1 MYAPERQQEILR
13 LARDGG
19 RVDVVSLA
27 EEFQVT
33 AETIRRDLKAL
44 DRAGLVQRVH
54 GGAIPAGRLDFEPD
68 LAERESTAAD
78 EKDRIAQAALAELPI
93 DGTVVLDAG
102 TTVARL
108 AAAIPLEATLT
119 AVTHSLPIAARLA
132 DHPGI
137 QLHLVG
143 GRVRHRTR
151 AAVDAWALR
160 AYGEIRADVLF
171 VAANGF
177 SPARGLTT
185 PDLAEA
191 AVKRAAMAAARRV
204 VLLADSSK
212 CGQEHFAR
220 FGALSD
226 VDLLITDSGL
236 SAEDAL
242 AIERDGTEVLRVPGA
257 GAGAGAGGGTG
268 GGTAA
273 SAGNATAASAGDAM
287 GGTAGNAPGQAAVN
301 GSVAGRGAGRK
312 ARA

>member
-44 DRAGLVQRVH
+44 DRAGLLRRVH

-78 EKDRIAQAALAELPI
+78 EKDRIAKAALAQLPVE
-93 DGTVVLDAG
+93 GTMILDAG
-102 TTVARL
+102 STVARM
-108 AAAIPLEATLT
+108 AAAIPPETSLT
-119 AVTHSLPIAARLA
+119 VVTHSLPIAARLA

-160 AYGEIRADVLF
+160 AYGEIRADVAV

-177 SPARGLTT
+177 SVEHGVTT

-191 AVKRAAMAAARRV
+191 AVKRAALTAARRV

-212 CGQEHFAR
+212 YAQEHFAR

-226 VDLLITDSGL
+226 VDLLITDNGL
-236 SAEDAL
+236 TPEDAGD
-242 AIERDGTEVLRVPGA
+242 IERAGTEVV
-257 GAGAGAGGGTG
+257 
-268 GGTAA
+268 
-273 SAGNATAASAGDAM
+273 
-287 GGTAGNAPGQAAVN
+287 
-301 GSVAGRGAGRK
+301 
-312 ARA
+312 RA

>member
-27 EEFQVT
+27 EQFQVT

-68 LAERESTAAD
+68 LAEREGTAAD
-78 EKDRIAQAALAELPI
+78 QKDRIAQAALTELPD
-93 DGTVVLDAG
+93 DGTIVLDAG
-102 TTVARL
+102 TTIARL
-108 AAAIPLEATLT
+108 AAAIPLEAALT

-177 SPARGLTT
+177 SVDRGLTT

-191 AVKRAAMAAARRV
+191 AVKRAAVAAARRV

-212 CGQEHFAR
+212 HGQEHFAR
-220 FGALSD
+220 FGDLTD

-236 SAEDAL
+236 SVEDAL
-242 AIERDGTEVLRVPGA
+242 TIERKGTEVLRVPGA
-257 GAGAGAGGGTG
+257 DPAGGSTDDGSTDGGSTG
-268 GGTAA
+268 GRST
-273 SAGNATAASAGDAM
+273 
-287 GGTAGNAPGQAAVN
+287 GGRSTD
-301 GSVAGRGAGRK
+301 GRK
-312 ARA
+312 DRS

>member
-13 LARDGG
+13 LARDSG

-27 EEFQVT
+27 VQFQVT
-33 AETIRRDLKAL
+33 AETIRRDLKTL
-44 DRAGLVQRVH
+44 DRAGVVRRVH
-54 GGAIPAGRLDFEPD
+54 GGAIPIGRLDFEPD
-68 LAERESTAAD
+68 LAERETTAAG
-78 EKDRIAQAALAELPI
+78 EKDRIARAALAEIPNK
-93 DGTVVLDAG
+93 GTMIVDAG
-102 TTVARL
+102 STVAL
-108 AAAIPLEATLT
+108 FAAALPVESSLT
-119 AVTHSLPIAARLA
+119 VVTHSLPIAARLA

-177 SPARGLTT
+177 SAEHGLTT

-191 AVKRAAMAAARRV
+191 AVKRAAMTAARRV

-212 CGQEHFAR
+212 HGQEHFAR
-220 FGALSD
+220 FGGLND

-236 SAEDAL
+236 SPEDAL
-242 AIERDGTEVLRVPGA
+242 AIERGGTEVV
-257 GAGAGAGGGTG
+257 
-268 GGTAA
+268 
-273 SAGNATAASAGDAM
+273 
-287 GGTAGNAPGQAAVN
+287 
-301 GSVAGRGAGRK
+301 
-312 ARA
+312 RA

>member
-13 LARDGG
+13 LARDSG

-27 EEFQVT
+27 VQFQVT
-33 AETIRRDLKAL
+33 AETIRRDLKTL
-44 DRAGLVQRVH
+44 DRAGAVRRVH
-54 GGAIPAGRLDFEPD
+54 GGAIPIGRLDFEPD
-68 LAERESTAAD
+68 LAERETTAAG
-78 EKDRIAQAALAELPI
+78 EKDRIARAALAEIPNK
-93 DGTVVLDAG
+93 GTMIVDAG
-102 TTVARL
+102 STVAL
-108 AAAIPLEATLT
+108 FAAALPVESSLT
-119 AVTHSLPIAARLA
+119 VVTHSLPIAARLA

-177 SPARGLTT
+177 SAEHGLTT

-191 AVKRAAMAAARRV
+191 AVKGAAMTAARRV

-212 CGQEHFAR
+212 HGQEHFAR
-220 FGALSD
+220 FGGLND

-236 SAEDAL
+236 SPEDAL
-242 AIERDGTEVLRVPGA
+242 AIERGGTEVV
-257 GAGAGAGGGTG
+257 
-268 GGTAA
+268 
-273 SAGNATAASAGDAM
+273 
-287 GGTAGNAPGQAAVN
+287 
-301 GSVAGRGAGRK
+301 
-312 ARA
+312 RA

>member
-1 MYAPERQQEILR
+1 MYAAERQQEILR

-33 AETIRRDLKAL
+33 AETIRRDLKTL
-44 DRAGLVQRVH
+44 DRAGLLRRVH

-68 LAERESTAAD
+68 LTERESTAAD
-78 EKDRIAQAALAELPI
+78 EKDRIAKAALAELPAE
-93 DGTVVLDAG
+93 GTLILDAG

-108 AAAIPLEATLT
+108 AAALPLETDLT
-119 AVTHSLPIAARLA
+119 VVTHSLPIAARLA
-132 DHPGI
+132 DHPGL

-177 SPARGLTT
+177 SAEHGLTT

-191 AVKRAAMAAARRV
+191 AVKRAAIAAARRV
-204 VLLADSSK
+204 VLLADSTK
-212 CGQEHFAR
+212 HGQEHFAR
-220 FGALSD
+220 FGGLSD

-236 SAEDAL
+236 SPEDAA
-242 AIERDGTEVLRVPGA
+242 AIEGGGTEVV
-257 GAGAGAGGGTG
+257 
-268 GGTAA
+268 
-273 SAGNATAASAGDAM
+273 
-287 GGTAGNAPGQAAVN
+287 
-301 GSVAGRGAGRK
+301 
-312 ARA
+312 RA

>member
-33 AETIRRDLKAL
+33 QETIRRDLKAL
-44 DRAGLVQRVH
+44 DRAGLVRRVH

-68 LAERESTAAD
+68 LAERESTSAD
-78 EKDRIAQAALAELPI
+78 EKDRIAKAAVPELPI
-93 DGTVVLDAG
+93 EGTLILDAG

-108 AAAIPLEATLT
+108 AAAIPLEANLT
-119 AVTHSLPIAARLA
+119 VVTHSLPIAARLA

-177 SPARGLTT
+177 SAEQGLTT

-191 AVKRAAMAAARRV
+191 AVKRAAVAAARRV
-204 VLLADSSK
+204 VLLADSAK
-212 CGQEHFAR
+212 HGQEHFAR
-220 FGALSD
+220 FGALGD
-226 VDLLITDSGL
+226 VDLLITDTGL
-236 SAEDAL
+236 TPEDAA
-242 AIERDGTEVLRVPGA
+242 AIERGGTEVV
-257 GAGAGAGGGTG
+257 
-268 GGTAA
+268 
-273 SAGNATAASAGDAM
+273 
-287 GGTAGNAPGQAAVN
+287 
-301 GSVAGRGAGRK
+301 
-312 ARA
+312 RA

>member
-44 DRAGLVQRVH
+44 DRAGLVRRVH
-54 GGAIPAGRLDFEPD
+54 GGAIPAGRLGFEPD
-68 LAERESTAAD
+68 LAERETTAAD
-78 EKDRIAQAALAELPI
+78 EKDRIAQAALAELPG
-93 DGTVVLDAG
+93 DGAVIVDAG
-102 TTVARL
+102 STAARL
-108 AAAIPLEATLT
+108 AGLLPVELSLT
-119 AVTHSLPIAARLA
+119 VVTHSLPVATRLA

-160 AYGEIRADVLF
+160 AYAEIRADVLF

-177 SPARGLTT
+177 SAEHGLTT

-191 AVKRAAMAAARRV
+191 AVKRAAVAAARRV

-212 CGQEHFAR
+212 HGQEHFAR
-220 FGALSD
+220 FGDLGD
-226 VDLLITDSGL
+226 VDLLITDTGL
-236 SAEDAL
+236 SPQDAA
-242 AIERDGTEVLRVPGA
+242 AIERGGTEVV
-257 GAGAGAGGGTG
+257 
-268 GGTAA
+268 
-273 SAGNATAASAGDAM
+273 
-287 GGTAGNAPGQAAVN
+287 
-301 GSVAGRGAGRK
+301 
-312 ARA
+312 RA

>member
-44 DRAGLVQRVH
+44 DRAGLLRRVH

-68 LAERESTAAD
+68 LSERETTAAD
-78 EKDRIAQAALAELPI
+78 EKDRVAKAAVAELPSG
-93 DGTVVLDAG
+93 GTLILDAG
-102 TTVARL
+102 TTVARV
-108 AAAIPLEATLT
+108 AGAIPLDATLT
-119 AVTHSLPIAARLA
+119 VVTHSLPIAARLA

-177 SPARGLTT
+177 SADHGLTT

-191 AVKRAAMAAARRV
+191 AVKSAAMAAARRV

-212 CGQEHFAR
+212 HGEEHFAR
-220 FGALSD
+220 FGDLND

-236 SAEDAL
+236 SPEDA
-242 AIERDGTEVLRVPGA
+242 AVIARGGTEVV
-257 GAGAGAGGGTG
+257 
-268 GGTAA
+268 
-273 SAGNATAASAGDAM
+273 
-287 GGTAGNAPGQAAVN
+287 
-301 GSVAGRGAGRK
+301 
-312 ARA
+312 RA

>member
-19 RVDVVSLA
+19 RVDVLSLA

-33 AETIRRDLKAL
+33 AETIRRDLKTL
-44 DRAGLVQRVH
+44 DRAGLVRRVH

-68 LAERESTAAD
+68 FAEREGTSTD
-78 EKDRIAQAALAELPI
+78 EKDRIAKAALAELPAE
-93 DGTVVLDAG
+93 GTVILDAG

-108 AAAIPLEATLT
+108 AAALPLEAELT
-119 AVTHSLPIAARLA
+119 VVTHSLPIAACLA
-132 DHPGI
+132 DHPGM

-171 VAANGF
+171 IAANGF
-177 SPARGLTT
+177 SAEHGLTT

-191 AVKRAAMAAARRV
+191 AVKRAAVGAARRV
-204 VLLADSSK
+204 VLLADSAK
-212 CGQEHFAR
+212 HGQEHFAR
-220 FGALSD
+220 FGDLSD

-236 SAEDAL
+236 SPEDAA
-242 AIERDGTEVLRVPGA
+242 AIERGGTEVV
-257 GAGAGAGGGTG
+257 
-268 GGTAA
+268 
-273 SAGNATAASAGDAM
+273 
-287 GGTAGNAPGQAAVN
+287 
-301 GSVAGRGAGRK
+301 
-312 ARA
+312 RA

>member
-44 DRAGLVQRVH
+44 DRAGLLRRVH

-68 LAERESTAAD
+68 LAERETTAAD
-78 EKDRIAQAALAELPI
+78 EKDRIAKAALAELPA
-93 DGTVVLDAG
+93 DGTVILDAG
-102 TTVARL
+102 STVARL
-108 AAAIPLEATLT
+108 AAAVPSEASLT
-119 AVTHSLPIAARLA
+119 VVTHSLPTAARLA

-160 AYGEIRADVLF
+160 AYGEIRADVAL

-177 SPARGLTT
+177 SAEHGLTT

-191 AVKRAAMAAARRV
+191 AVKRAAVAAARRV
-204 VLLADSSK
+204 VLLADSTK
-212 CGQEHFAR
+212 YGQEHFAR
-220 FGALSD
+220 FGGLPD

-236 SAEDAL
+236 SPDDAA
-242 AIERDGTEVLRVPGA
+242 AIERGGTEVV
-257 GAGAGAGGGTG
+257 
-268 GGTAA
+268 
-273 SAGNATAASAGDAM
+273 
-287 GGTAGNAPGQAAVN
+287 
-301 GSVAGRGAGRK
+301 
-312 ARA
+312 RA

>member
-44 DRAGLVQRVH
+44 DRAGLLRRVH

-78 EKDRIAQAALAELPI
+78 EKDRIARAALAELPAE
-93 DGTVVLDAG
+93 GTMILDAG
-102 TTVARL
+102 STVARM
-108 AAAIPLEATLT
+108 AAAIPPEASLT
-119 AVTHSLPIAARLA
+119 VVTHSLPIAARLA

-143 GRVRHRTR
+143 GRVRNRTR

-160 AYGEIRADVLF
+160 AYGEIRADVAV

-177 SPARGLTT
+177 SVEHGLTT

-191 AVKRAAMAAARRV
+191 AVKRAALTAARRV

-212 CGQEHFAR
+212 YAQEHFAR

-226 VDLLITDSGL
+226 VDLLITDDGL
-236 SAEDAL
+236 SPEDAN
-242 AIERDGTEVLRVPGA
+242 AIERAGTEVV
-257 GAGAGAGGGTG
+257 
-268 GGTAA
+268 
-273 SAGNATAASAGDAM
+273 
-287 GGTAGNAPGQAAVN
+287 
-301 GSVAGRGAGRK
+301 
-312 ARA
+312 RA

>member
-19 RVDVVSLA
+19 RVDVLSLA

-44 DRAGLVQRVH
+44 DRAGLVRRVH

-68 LAERESTAAD
+68 LDERESTAAD
-78 EKDRIAQAALAELPI
+78 EKDRIARASLAELPSEGSVI
-93 DGTVVLDAG
+93 LDAG

-108 AAAIPLEATLT
+108 AAALPLESTLT
-119 AVTHSLPIAARLA
+119 VVTHSLPTAARLA

-137 QLHLVG
+137 QLHLIG

-160 AYGEIRADVLF
+160 AYGEIRADVVFL
-171 VAANGF
+171 AANGF
-177 SPARGLTT
+177 SAEHGLTT

-191 AVKRAAMAAARRV
+191 AVKRAAVAAARRV
-204 VLLADSSK
+204 VLLADSGK
-212 CGQEHFAR
+212 HGKEHFAR
-220 FGALSD
+220 FGDLAD

-236 SAEDAL
+236 SPDDAS
-242 AIERDGTEVLRVPGA
+242 AIERGGTEVV
-257 GAGAGAGGGTG
+257 
-268 GGTAA
+268 
-273 SAGNATAASAGDAM
+273 
-287 GGTAGNAPGQAAVN
+287 
-301 GSVAGRGAGRK
+301 
-312 ARA
+312 RA

>member
-13 LARDGG
+13 LARDSG

-27 EEFQVT
+27 VQFQVT
-33 AETIRRDLKAL
+33 AETIRRDLKTL
-44 DRAGLVQRVH
+44 DRAGVVRRVH
-54 GGAIPAGRLDFEPD
+54 GGAIPIGRLDFEPD
-68 LAERESTAAD
+68 LAERETTAAG
-78 EKDRIAQAALAELPI
+78 EKDRIARAALAEIPNK
-93 DGTVVLDAG
+93 GTMIVDAG
-102 TTVARL
+102 STVAL
-108 AAAIPLEATLT
+108 FAAALPVESSLT
-119 AVTHSLPIAARLA
+119 VVTHSLPIAARLA

-177 SPARGLTT
+177 SAEHGLTT

-191 AVKRAAMAAARRV
+191 AVKRAAMTAARRV

-212 CGQEHFAR
+212 HGQEHFAR
-220 FGALSD
+220 FGGLND

-236 SAEDAL
+236 SPEEAL
-242 AIERDGTEVLRVPGA
+242 AIERGGTEVV
-257 GAGAGAGGGTG
+257 
-268 GGTAA
+268 
-273 SAGNATAASAGDAM
+273 
-287 GGTAGNAPGQAAVN
+287 
-301 GSVAGRGAGRK
+301 
-312 ARA
+312 RA

>member
-19 RVDVVSLA
+19 RVDVLSLA
-27 EEFQVT
+27 DEFQVT

-44 DRAGLVQRVH
+44 DRAGLLRRVH

-78 EKDRIAQAALAELPI
+78 EKDRVARAALAELPGE
-93 DGTVVLDAG
+93 GTMILDAG
-102 TTVARL
+102 STVARL
-108 AAAIPLEATLT
+108 AGSLPLESTLT

-160 AYGEIRADVLF
+160 AYGEIRADVVF
-171 VAANGF
+171 IAANGF
-177 SPARGLTT
+177 SVEHGLTT

-191 AVKRAAMAAARRV
+191 AVKRAAVRAARRV

-212 CGQEHFAR
+212 HGQEHFAR
-220 FGALSD
+220 FGDLAD

-236 SAEDAL
+236 GPEDVV
-242 AIERDGTEVLRVPGA
+242 AIERGGTEVQCV
-257 GAGAGAGGGTG
+257 
-268 GGTAA
+268 
-273 SAGNATAASAGDAM
+273 
-287 GGTAGNAPGQAAVN
+287 
-301 GSVAGRGAGRK
+301 
-312 ARA
+312 

>member
-44 DRAGLVQRVH
+44 DRAGLVRRVH

-68 LAERESTAAD
+68 LAERESTSAD
-78 EKDRIAQAALAELPI
+78 EKDRIARAAVPELPTE
-93 DGTVVLDAG
+93 GTLILDAG

-108 AAAIPLEATLT
+108 AGAIPLEASLT
-119 AVTHSLPIAARLA
+119 VVTHSLPIAARLA

-177 SPARGLTT
+177 SAGQGLTT

-191 AVKRAAMAAARRV
+191 AVKRAAVAAARRV
-204 VLLADSSK
+204 VLLADSAK
-212 CGQEHFAR
+212 HGQEHFAR
-220 FGALSD
+220 FGAMSE

-236 SAEDAL
+236 SPEHAA
-242 AIERDGTEVLRVPGA
+242 AIERGGTEVV
-257 GAGAGAGGGTG
+257 
-268 GGTAA
+268 
-273 SAGNATAASAGDAM
+273 
-287 GGTAGNAPGQAAVN
+287 
-301 GSVAGRGAGRK
+301 
-312 ARA
+312 RA

>member
-44 DRAGLVQRVH
+44 DRAGLVRRVH

-78 EKDRIAQAALAELPI
+78 EKDRIAKAALAELPTQ
-93 DGTVVLDAG
+93 GTVILDAG

-108 AAAIPLEATLT
+108 AGIIPLEAELT
-119 AVTHSLPIAARLA
+119 VVTHSLPIAARLA
-132 DHPGI
+132 DHPGM

-160 AYGEIRADVLF
+160 AYSEIRADVVF

-177 SPARGLTT
+177 SAEHGLTT

-191 AVKRAAMAAARRV
+191 AVKRAAIAAARRV
-204 VLLADSSK
+204 VLLADSAK
-212 CGQEHFAR
+212 HGQEHFAR
-220 FGALSD
+220 FGSLSD
-226 VDLLITDSGL
+226 VDLLISDIGL
-236 SAEDAL
+236 SPEDAT
-242 AIERDGTEVLRVPGA
+242 AMERGGMEVV
-257 GAGAGAGGGTG
+257 
-268 GGTAA
+268 
-273 SAGNATAASAGDAM
+273 
-287 GGTAGNAPGQAAVN
+287 
-301 GSVAGRGAGRK
+301 
-312 ARA
+312 RA

>member
-1 MYAPERQQEILR
+1 MYAPERHQEILR

-44 DRAGLVQRVH
+44 DRAGLLRRVH

-78 EKDRIAQAALAELPI
+78 EKDRIAEAALAELPA
-93 DGTVVLDAG
+93 DGTMILDAG
-102 TTVARL
+102 STVARL
-108 AAAIPLEATLT
+108 AGALPLDATLT
-119 AVTHSLPIAARLA
+119 VVTHSLPIAARLA

-160 AYGEIRADVLF
+160 AYSEIRADVLF

-177 SPARGLTT
+177 SAEHGLTT

-191 AVKRAAMAAARRV
+191 AVKRAAIRAARRV

-212 CGQEHFAR
+212 HDQEHFAR
-220 FGALSD
+220 FGDLGD

-236 SAEDAL
+236 SPEDAT
-242 AIERDGTEVLRVPGA
+242 AMERGGTEVV
-257 GAGAGAGGGTG
+257 
-268 GGTAA
+268 
-273 SAGNATAASAGDAM
+273 
-287 GGTAGNAPGQAAVN
+287 
-301 GSVAGRGAGRK
+301 
-312 ARA
+312 RA